1 MTRLHGIIIMKQK
14 INSNLKVRYYMKRY
28 KILII
33 SILTLF
39 ISFVKSWYSDFL
51 FDKLFILYIISN
63 LLLFLLFNFCFIT
76 SLVKIVKERK
86 LINAISIIILLCS
99 ILLYAFFPFRKVKT
113 NYELN
118 SFEKARLEII
128 DKIIYNELK
137 PDDFG
142 NVKLPK
148 EYKKY
153 SMSGEV
159 TIYQN
164 DKEGQVICFWIF
176 RGMQSGSVQ
185 LMYSTGGEKL
195 IKDNENGHPIIN
207 IEKLKDNWYYVETD
221 Y

>member
-1 MTRLHGIIIMKQK
+1 
-14 INSNLKVRYYMKRY
+14 MKRY
-28 KILII
+28 WILII
-33 SILTLF
+33 SILLLF
-39 ISFVKSWYSDFL
+39 LSFIKSWYSDLL
-51 FDKLFILYIISN
+51 FDKLFIFYIISN
-63 LLLFLLFNFCFIT
+63 LLLFILFNFCFIT
-76 SLVKIVKERK
+76 ILVKIAKERK
-86 LINAISIIILLCS
+86 LINVISITILLCAV
-99 ILLYAFFPFRKVKT
+99 LLFIFFPFRKVKI

-118 SFEKARLEII
+118 RFEKKRLEIV
-128 DKIIYNELK
+128 DKILYNELK
-137 PDDFG
+137 PDDLG

-153 SMSGEV
+153 SISGEV
-159 TIYQN
+159 KIYQN

-195 IKDNENGHPIIN
+195 IKANETGHPIIN

>member
-1 MTRLHGIIIMKQK
+1 MKK
-14 INSNLKVRYYMKRY
+14 Y

-33 SILTLF
+33 SILTLI
-39 ISFVKSWYSDFL
+39 ISFVRSWYSDFL
-51 FDKLFILYIISN
+51 FDKLFIFYSIPN
-63 LLLFLLFNFCFIT
+63 LLLFVLFNYCFIT
-76 SLVKIVKERK
+76 SLIKIVKERK
-86 LINAISIIILLCS
+86 LINVVSIIVLLCS
-99 ILLYAFFPFRKVKT
+99 VLLFFFFPFRKVKT

-164 DKEGQVICFWIF
+164 DEEGQVICFWIF

-207 IEKLKDNWYYVETD
+207 IERLKDNWYYVETD

>member
-1 MTRLHGIIIMKQK
+1 MKK
-14 INSNLKVRYYMKRY
+14 Y

-33 SILTLF
+33 SILTLI
-39 ISFVKSWYSDFL
+39 ISFFRSWYSDFL
-51 FDKLFILYIISN
+51 FDKLFIFYSIPN
-63 LLLFLLFNFCFIT
+63 LLLFVLFNYCFIT
-76 SLVKIVKERK
+76 SLIKIVKERE
-86 LINAISIIILLCS
+86 LINVISIIVLLCS
-99 ILLYAFFPFRKVKT
+99 VLLFFFFPFRKVKT

>member
-1 MTRLHGIIIMKQK
+1 MKK
-14 INSNLKVRYYMKRY
+14 Y

-33 SILTLF
+33 SILTLI
-39 ISFVKSWYSDFL
+39 ISFIRSWYSDFL
-51 FDKLFILYIISN
+51 FDKLFIFISIPN
-63 LLLFLLFNFCFIT
+63 LFLFLLFNYCFIT
-76 SLVKIVKERK
+76 SLIKIVKERE
-86 LINAISIIILLCS
+86 LINVVSIIVLLCS
-99 ILLYAFFPFRKVKT
+99 VLLFFFFPFRKVKT
-113 NYELN
+113 TYELN
-118 SFEKARLEII
+118 SYEKARLEII
-128 DKIIYNELK
+128 DKITNNELK
-137 PDDFG
+137 PDDLG

-159 TIYQN
+159 TVYQN

>member
-1 MTRLHGIIIMKQK
+1 
-14 INSNLKVRYYMKRY
+14 MKRY
-28 KILII
+28 GILII
-33 SILTLF
+33 SILILV
-39 ISFVKSWYSDFL
+39 ISFIKSWYSDFL
-51 FDKLFILYIISN
+51 FDKLFIFYIIPN
-63 LLLFLLFNFCFIT
+63 LLLFILFNFCLIT
-76 SLVKIVKERK
+76 SLVKMGKERK
-86 LINAISIIILLCS
+86 LINIISIIILLCS
-99 ILLYAFFPFRKVKT
+99 VLLFVFFPFRKIKT
-113 NYELN
+113 HYELN
-118 SFEKARLEII
+118 HFEKARLEII

-137 PDDFG
+137 PDDLG

-153 SMSGEV
+153 SVSGKV
-159 TIYQN
+159 TVYQN

-195 IKDNENGHPIIN
+195 IKDNETGHSIVN

>member
-1 MTRLHGIIIMKQK
+1 MKK
-14 INSNLKVRYYMKRY
+14 Y

-33 SILTLF
+33 SILTLI
-39 ISFVKSWYSDFL
+39 ISFVRSWYSDFL
-51 FDKLFILYIISN
+51 FDKLFIFYSIPN
-63 LLLFLLFNFCFIT
+63 LLLFVLFNYCFIT
-76 SLVKIVKERK
+76 SLIKIVKERK
-86 LINAISIIILLCS
+86 LINVVSIIVLLCS
-99 ILLYAFFPFRKVKT
+99 VLLFFFFPFRKVKT

-118 SFEKARLEII
+118 SFEMEII

-185 LMYSTGGEKL
+185 LIYSTGGEKL
-195 IKDNENGHPIIN
+195 IKDNEKGHPIAS

>member
-1 MTRLHGIIIMKQK
+1 
-14 INSNLKVRYYMKRY
+14 MKRY

-39 ISFVKSWYSDFL
+39 ILFVKSWYSDFL
-51 FDKLFILYIISN
+51 LDKLFIFYIITN
-63 LLLFLLFNFCFIT
+63 LLLFLLFNYCFIT

-86 LINAISIIILLCS
+86 LINFISIIILLCS
-99 ILLYAFFPFRKVKT
+99 VLLFAFFPFRKVKT

-118 SFEKARLEII
+118 NYEKTRLEII

-153 SMSGEV
+153 SMSGEI

-164 DKEGQVICFWIF
+164 NKEDQLICFWIF

-185 LMYSTGGEKL
+185 LMYSTGGEEL
-195 IKDNENGHPIIN
+195 IKDNENGHPITN
-207 IEKLKDNWYYVETD
+207 IEKLKDNWYYVETN

>member
-1 MTRLHGIIIMKQK
+1 MKK
-14 INSNLKVRYYMKRY
+14 Y

-33 SILTLF
+33 SILTLI
-39 ISFVKSWYSDFL
+39 ISFVRSWYSDFL
-51 FDKLFILYIISN
+51 FDKLFIFYIIPN
-63 LLLFLLFNFCFIT
+63 LLLFVLFNYCFIT
-76 SLVKIVKERK
+76 SLIKIVKERK
-86 LINAISIIILLCS
+86 LINVVSIIVLLCS
-99 ILLYAFFPFRKVKT
+99 VLLFFFFPFRKVKT

-195 IKDNENGHPIIN
+195 IKDNENGHPIKK

>member
-1 MTRLHGIIIMKQK
+1 MKK
-14 INSNLKVRYYMKRY
+14 Y

-33 SILTLF
+33 SILTLI
-39 ISFVKSWYSDFL
+39 ISFVRSWYSDFL
-51 FDKLFILYIISN
+51 FDKLFIFYSIPN
-63 LLLFLLFNFCFIT
+63 LLLFVLFNYCFIT
-76 SLVKIVKERK
+76 SLIKIVKERE
-86 LINAISIIILLCS
+86 LINVISIIVLLCS
-99 ILLYAFFPFRKVKT
+99 VLLFFFFPFRKVKT

>member
-1 MTRLHGIIIMKQK
+1 MKK
-14 INSNLKVRYYMKRY
+14 Y

-33 SILTLF
+33 SILTLI
-39 ISFVKSWYSDFL
+39 ISFARSWYSDFL
-51 FDKLFILYIISN
+51 YDKLFIFYSIPN
-63 LLLFLLFNFCFIT
+63 LLLFVLFNFCFIT
-76 SLVKIVKERK
+76 SIIKIIKERE
-86 LINAISIIILLCS
+86 LINVISIIILLFS
-99 ILLYAFFPFRKVKT
+99 ILLFVFFPFRKAKT

-159 TIYQN
+159 TIYHN
-164 DKEGQVICFWIF
+164 DEEGQVICFWIF

>member
-1 MTRLHGIIIMKQK
+1 MKK
-14 INSNLKVRYYMKRY
+14 Y

-33 SILTLF
+33 SILTLI
-39 ISFVKSWYSDFL
+39 ISFVRSWYSDFL
-51 FDKLFILYIISN
+51 FDKLFIFYSIPN
-63 LLLFLLFNFCFIT
+63 LLLFVLFNYCFIT
-76 SLVKIVKERK
+76 SLIKIVKERE
-86 LINAISIIILLCS
+86 LINVVSIIVLLCS
-99 ILLYAFFPFRKVKT
+99 VLLFFFFSFRKVKT

-137 PDDFG
+137 PDGFG

-195 IKDNENGHPIIN
+195 IKDNENGHSIIN
-207 IEKLKDNWYYVETD
+207 IEKLKDNWYYVEID